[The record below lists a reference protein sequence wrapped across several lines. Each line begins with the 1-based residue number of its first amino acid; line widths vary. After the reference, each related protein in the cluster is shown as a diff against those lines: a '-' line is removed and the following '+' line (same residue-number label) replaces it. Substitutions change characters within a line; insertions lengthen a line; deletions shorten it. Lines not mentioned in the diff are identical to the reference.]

1 MRLIALILGGIAY
14 IIYPNEND
22 DNHHMLRFICSILLG
37 IIAIGCFFCA
47 PSAEFD
53 PWHE

>member
-14 IIYPNEND
+14 TIYPSEND
-22 DNHHMLRFICSILLG
+22 DHYVLRIIGSILLG
-37 IIAIGCFFCA
+37 IIAIGCFFSA
-47 PSAEFD
+47 PAMEFD